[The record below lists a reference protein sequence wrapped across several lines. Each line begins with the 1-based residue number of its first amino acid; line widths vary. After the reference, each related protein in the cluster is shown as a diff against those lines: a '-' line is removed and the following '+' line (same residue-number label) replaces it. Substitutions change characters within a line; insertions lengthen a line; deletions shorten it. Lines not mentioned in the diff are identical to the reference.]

1 MFLGDNMTDIVEII
15 YNRIKEIVSDWD
27 DNGIY
32 AISFFVYSNED
43 FQYSGFE
50 NVSSLA
56 VSYNTED
63 FCDGAGK
70 YDEERWNYAFWSQD
84 ETSVIDPLEPN
95 RITDALFDWYNE
107 NGITDIGY
115 ESEEDEYDENGEY
128 VGKGPVGH
136 YELVNIAAEV
146 ANRLQSEG
154 FIKNKFGN
162 SIPII
167 VHGLEYVW
175 YDIEAT
181 KKANPNNEAKD
192 FLQAVKMGN
201 V

>member
-1 MFLGDNMTDIVEII
+1 MIDIFEII
-15 YNRIKEIVSDWD
+15 YKRIKDIITDWE

-43 FQYSGFE
+43 FQYRGFDK
-50 NVSSLA
+50 VSSLS
-56 VSYNTED
+56 VSYNTEE

-84 ETSVIDPLEPN
+84 ETPVIEPFEQN
-95 RITDALFDWYNE
+95 ETTDALFDWYEE
-107 NGITDIGY
+107 NCITEIGY
-115 ESEEDEYDENGEY
+115 EPEEDEYDENDEY
-128 VGKGPVGH
+128 IGKGPVGH

-146 ANRLQSEG
+146 AKRLQSEG
-154 FIKNKFGN
+154 FIKNKFGK

-167 VHGLEYVW
+167 VHGLEYLW

-181 KKANPNNEAKD
+181 EKANPNNEAKD
-192 FLQAVKMGN
+192 FLIAYKKGN
-201 V
+201 I